1 MNKKKVVIIGGGTA
15 GLIIANNLQNYF
27 DVIVIEKSK
36 YKKYPKRY
44 MPPLMIGLLFRSKKL
59 KYMAKRNFQ
68 LQDGRNIPFF
78 ESNVFGGASLIN
90 GCVHMLG
97 SKKSWEAILG
107 KFHSSYDDLINSYKV
122 FFSINPKDK
131 SKITLSS
138 SYQNTIDK
146 AFIKTL
152 NLFGIPQGDSNY
164 SDFESCGPINNTFR
178 NFFRTSVFSVINKYN
193 FEYRINEYVEE
204 LLFNNSKVVGVKTI
218 LGKIDADYVILS
230 GGVIG
235 TCKLLI
241 NEDIRLK
248 RQGID
253 IFNSLSFGKDIQDHT
268 NLRINVLTNKNI
280 GSLNEIA
287 DSLYK
292 KLILVL
298 KHYIGKSTLMRGTGA
313 TSCVHLDLN
322 NDGEI
327 DTRIQV
333 VQFSETGR
341 HGSDGKF
348 FSSSQPGF
356 SLSITPISPK
366 SKGQIY
372 ENDSKCIVDPK
383 YLSSKQD
390 IDLLK
395 LALKFCLKL
404 LRSKP
409 LDTHILEIEQEKKIE
424 DKPDEYIINNIY
436 SGHHLIG
443 GMNNSI
449 NSNFE
454 LNGVEGLYICD
465 ASIFDK
471 YAASNIHSSVV
482 LISDLFSK
490 KFIQR
495 NKGDI

>member
-1 MNKKKVVIIGGGTA
+1 M
-15 GLIIANNLQNYF
+15 
-27 DVIVIEKSK
+27 
-36 YKKYPKRY
+36 
-44 MPPLMIGLLFRSKKL
+44 
-59 KYMAKRNFQ
+59 
-68 LQDGRNIPFF
+68 
-78 ESNVFGGASLIN
+78 
-90 GCVHMLG
+90 
-97 SKKSWEAILG
+97 
-107 KFHSSYDDLINSYKV
+107 
-122 FFSINPKDK
+122 
-131 SKITLSS
+131 
-138 SYQNTIDK
+138 
-146 AFIKTL
+146 
-152 NLFGIPQGDSNY
+152 
-164 SDFESCGPINNTFR
+164 
-178 NFFRTSVFSVINKYN
+178 
-193 FEYRINEYVEE
+193 
-204 LLFNNSKVVGVKTI
+204 
-218 LGKIDADYVILS
+218 
-230 GGVIG
+230 
-235 TCKLLI
+235 
-241 NEDIRLK
+241 
-248 RQGID
+248 
-253 IFNSLSFGKDIQDHT
+253 
-268 NLRINVLTNKNI
+268 
-280 GSLNEIA
+280 
-287 DSLYK
+287 
-292 KLILVL
+292 
-298 KHYIGKSTLMRGTGA
+298 
-313 TSCVHLDLN
+313 
-322 NDGEI
+322 
-327 DTRIQV
+327 
-333 VQFSETGR
+333 
-341 HGSDGKF
+341 
-348 FSSSQPGF
+348 F